1 MAFKEPTMQNK
12 PTLVVA
18 LGGNALLKRGEPL
31 EANIQRK
38 NIVLAAKTIA
48 QLTQQWRVVLVHGN
62 GPQVGL
68 LALQNSAYDR
78 VTPYPLD
85 ILGAESQGMIGYM
98 LQQAL
103 KNQLPQREISV
114 LLTQVEVD
122 PDDPA
127 FHNPTK
133 YIGPVYDPA
142 QADALQA
149 EKGWVFKADG
159 KAFRRVVPS
168 PQPKRIVE
176 SDAIQALIARDH
188 LVICNGGGGV
198 PVVEKADGYHGLEA
212 VIDKDLSAALLANQ
226 IHADALLILTDADAV
241 YLDWGKP
248 TQRPLAQVTPERLS
262 EMQFD
267 AGSMGPKVSAC
278 ADFVSRCHGIA
289 GIGSLADGP
298 AILAGDKGTLIRRE
312 TADVDA

>member
-1 MAFKEPTMQNK
+1 MENK
-12 PTLVVA
+12 RTLVVA

-31 EANIQRK
+31 EADIQRK
-38 NIVLAAKTIA
+38 NIELAARTIA
-48 QLTQQWRVVLVHGN
+48 QLTRQWRVVLVHGN

-68 LALQNSAYDR
+68 LALQNSAYAN

-103 KNQLPQREISV
+103 KNHLPEREISV

-122 PDDPA
+122 DNDPA
-127 FHNPTK
+127 FLNPTK
-133 YIGPVYDPA
+133 YIGPIYDEA
-142 QADALQA
+142 QARALQA
-149 EKGWVFKADG
+149 EKGWVFKTDG
-159 KAFRRVVPS
+159 NAFRRVVPS

-176 SDAIQALIARDH
+176 NDAIRALISRDH

-198 PVVEKADGYHGLEA
+198 PVVEKADGYHGIEA
-212 VIDKDLSAALLANQ
+212 VIDKDLSAALLASQ

-248 TQRPLAQVTPERLS
+248 TQRPLAQVTPELLR

-267 AGSMGPKVSAC
+267 AGSMGPKVTAC
-278 ADFVSRCHGIA
+278 AEFVSHCRGIA
-289 GIGSLADGP
+289 GIGSLADGQ
-298 AILAGDKGTLIRRE
+298 AILAGEKGTLIRCE

>member
-1 MAFKEPTMQNK
+1 MQNK

-159 KAFRRVVPS
+159 KTFRRVVPS

-212 VIDKDLSAALLANQ
+212 VIDKDLSAALLASQ

>member
-1 MAFKEPTMQNK
+1 MENK
-12 PTLVVA
+12 PTLVIA

-31 EANIQRK
+31 EAEIQRK
-38 NIVLAAKTIA
+38 NIDLAAKTIA
-48 QLTQQWRVVLVHGN
+48 QLTQHWRVVLVHGN

-68 LALQNSAYDR
+68 LALQNSAYAH
-78 VTPYPLD
+78 VAPYPLD

-122 PDDPA
+122 
-127 FHNPTK
+127 
-133 YIGPVYDPA
+133 
-142 QADALQA
+142 
-149 EKGWVFKADG
+149 
-159 KAFRRVVPS
+159 
-168 PQPKRIVE
+168 
-176 SDAIQALIARDH
+176 AIQTLIAHDH

-198 PVVEKADGYHGLEA
+198 PVVEKADGYHGIEA
-212 VIDKDLSAALLANQ
+212 VIDKDLSAALLASQ

-248 TQRPLAQVTPERLS
+248 TQRPLAQVTPELLN

-267 AGSMGPKVSAC
+267 AGSMGPKVTAC
-278 ADFVSRCHGIA
+278 AKFVSQCRGIA

-298 AILAGDKGTLIRRE
+298 EILAGDKGTLIRLD
-312 TADVDA
+312 TPHNHA

>member
-1 MAFKEPTMQNK
+1 MENK
-12 PTLVVA
+12 RTLVVA

-31 EANIQRK
+31 EADIQRK
-38 NIVLAAKTIA
+38 NIELAARTIA
-48 QLTQQWRVVLVHGN
+48 QLTRQWRVVLVHGN

-68 LALQNSAYDR
+68 LALQNSAYAN

-98 LQQAL
+98 LRQAL
-103 KNQLPQREISV
+103 KNHLPEREISV

-122 PDDPA
+122 ANDPA
-127 FHNPTK
+127 FLNPTK
-133 YIGPVYDPA
+133 YIGPIYDEA
-142 QADALQA
+142 QARALQA

-159 KAFRRVVPS
+159 NAFRRVVPS

-176 SDAIQALIARDH
+176 NDAIRALISRDH

-198 PVVEKADGYHGLEA
+198 PVVEKADGYHGIEA
-212 VIDKDLSAALLANQ
+212 VIDKDLSAALLASQ

-248 TQRPLAQVTPERLS
+248 TQRPLAQVTPELLR

-267 AGSMGPKVSAC
+267 TGSMGPKVTAC
-278 ADFVSRCHGIA
+278 AEFVSHCRGIA
-289 GIGSLADGP
+289 GIGSLADGQ
-298 AILAGDKGTLIRRE
+298 AILAGEKGTLIRCE

>member
-1 MAFKEPTMQNK
+1 MTK

-31 EANIQRK
+31 EADIQRK
-38 NIVLAAKTIA
+38 NIELAAKIIA
-48 QLTQQWRVVLVHGN
+48 RLTQNWRVVLVHGN

-68 LALQNSAYDR
+68 LALQNSAYEK

-122 PDDPA
+122 ANDPA
-127 FHNPTK
+127 FSNPTK
-133 YIGPVYDPA
+133 YIGPVYDRE
-142 QADALQA
+142 QADALKA

-159 KAFRRVVPS
+159 PYFRRVVPS
-168 PQPKRIVE
+168 PQPQRIVE
-176 SDAIQALIARDH
+176 RDAISALIARDH

-198 PVVEKADGYHGLEA
+198 PVVEQADGYRGIEA
-212 VIDKDLSAALLANQ
+212 VIDKDLSAALLARQLN
-226 IHADALLILTDADAV
+226 ADALLILTDADAV

-248 TQRPLAQVTPERLS
+248 TQRPLTQVTPELLS
-262 EMQFD
+262 TLSFD
-267 AGSMGPKVSAC
+267 AGSMGPKVAAC
-278 ADFVSRCHGIA
+278 RHFVVQCNGIA
-289 GIGSLADGP
+289 GIGSLADGQD
-298 AILAGDKGTLIRRE
+298 ILAGEKGTLIRNE
-312 TADVDA
+312 HAPVLPVC

>member
-1 MAFKEPTMQNK
+1 MAIK

-38 NIVLAAKTIA
+38 NIELAAKIIA
-48 QLTQQWRVVLVHGN
+48 QLTQRWRVVLVHGN

-68 LALQNSAYDR
+68 LALQNSAYPN
-78 VTPYPLD
+78 VTAYPLD

-122 PDDPA
+122 ARDPA

-133 YIGPVYDPA
+133 YIGPIYDNA
-142 QADALQA
+142 QARILQT
-149 EKGWVFKADG
+149 EKGWEFKADG
-159 KAFRRVVPS
+159 SAFRRVVPS
-168 PQPKRIVE
+168 PKPKRIVE
-176 SDAIQALIARDH
+176 SDAISTLIARDH

-198 PVVEKADGYHGLEA
+198 PIVERDDGSHGIEA
-212 VIDKDLSAALLANQ
+212 VIDKDLSAALLAQQ
-226 IHADALLILTDADAV
+226 IDADALLILTDADAV

-248 TQRPLAQVTPERLS
+248 TQRPLAQVSPEELN
-262 EMQFD
+262 EMHFD
-267 AGSMGPKVSAC
+267 AGSMGPKVAAC
-278 ADFVSRCHGIA
+278 ADFVTHCHGIA
-289 GIGSLADGP
+289 GIGSLQEGL
-298 AILAGDKGTLIRRE
+298 AILDGEKGTLIRMDS
-312 TADVDA
+312 APAHA

>member
-1 MAFKEPTMQNK
+1 MENK

-31 EANIQRK
+31 EADVQRK
-38 NIVLAAKTIA
+38 NIELAARTIA
-48 QLTQQWRVVLVHGN
+48 RLTQQWRVILVHGN

-68 LALQNSAYDR
+68 LALQNSAYTA

-85 ILGAESQGMIGYM
+85 VLGAESQGMIGYM

-122 PDDPA
+122 AHDPA
-127 FHNPTK
+127 FRNPTK
-133 YIGPVYDPA
+133 YIGPIYDAA
-142 QADALQA
+142 QAKTLQT
-149 EKGWVFKADG
+149 EKGWIFKADG
-159 KAFRRVVPS
+159 NAFRRVVPS

-176 SDAIQALIARDH
+176 SDAICALIARDH
-188 LVICNGGGGV
+188 LVICNGSGGV
-198 PVVEKADGYHGLEA
+198 PVVEKADGYHGIEA
-212 VIDKDLSAALLANQ
+212 VIDKDLSAALLASQ
-226 IHADALLILTDADAV
+226 IHANALLILTDADAV

-248 TQRPLAQVTPERLS
+248 TQRPLAQVTPELLG

-267 AGSMGPKVSAC
+267 AGSMGPKVTAC
-278 ADFVSRCHGIA
+278 ATFVSHCHGIA

-298 AILAGDKGTLIRRE
+298 AILAGEKGTLIRLE
-312 TADVDA
+312 TTDVNA